1 MSECNC
7 PDAEKY
13 YSQTCPRHSVK
24 STVWYEAQLTA
35 KDEQIAELRAFS
47 VKAGSWTLGELYD
60 ASAKDAQLKAR
71 CEELEKP
78 RASITDTPFTVEN
91 ITIDQRYKFEQEIK
105 KLTEEINFLKEARS
119 KSAKLVCEDCGCA
132 LARF

>member
-1 MSECNC
+1 MRRLTTSSPSSAKGKRMS
-7 PDAEKY
+7 DEKEF
-13 YSQTCPRHSVK
+13 TKTEIDLAFDC
-24 STVWYEAQLTA
+24 
-35 KDEQIAELRAFS
+35 AELEIKLR
-47 VKAGSWTLGELYD
+47 ELQ
-60 ASAKDAQLKAR
+60 AECERLKAR